1 MNVAAQSG
9 GNQWWQRPP
18 DARLDDDADIEASL
32 LRAMENDPRLA
43 HGAGPA
49 RSDNVLDFIQMTG
62 LTTSRGSAAV
72 SPARDVNGERADD
85 PISFFEFG
93 VRDVDGSGD
102 PVQVTDPEL
111 DLDAFH
117 VTPPV
122 ENFASQS
129 LTDLKQI
136 IAELAAET
144 DPAREPSARVITIEA
159 PHVRPEDEE
168 TRDLDP
174 ILEAFTFPQ
183 LDEPAEP
190 KTENEHTASP
200 ATAAGLAAA
209 RDLLRELSNAN
220 EAAAEKARAT
230 KALPETMVHPVTAQ
244 RASLPLPEDEKDDVT
259 THLHAGLPRR
269 KRTLRF
275 QRWFS
280 MLGMV
285 AILGLVGYGAFL
297 GYRYYTQTSPA
308 AFASAE
314 ALIDAGRY
322 REASDEF
329 LGLYNR
335 FQRFPIAADAL
346 FMAGYALQLEP
357 DTPRAAKEAY
367 SEAIGIFERFIVEY
381 PGHAKTPRAETLM
394 GLLYYKTGR
403 QLEAVN
409 VLGSPDRRLRDPGAY
424 LMSLRT
430 LGQAY
435 AELGQ
440 MENARSA
447 FMRAAA
453 LESNM
458 TPDADYVQLATI
470 YQGAASQTGDPAQRR
485 RYFQLAVEQWDFA
498 LQVAG
503 LLKSRKEDIK
513 LLRDAAASKL
523 EALPGGAVAAGDS
536 AASTDPSTGVRTLLG
551 TTSGAAG
558 ESPSS
563 DSKSDQAPQ

>member
-32 LRAMENDPRLA
+32 LRAMENDPRLS
-43 HGAGPA
+43 HGAGPT

-62 LTTSRGSAAV
+62 LTTSRGAAAV
-72 SPARDVNGERADD
+72 SAPSDVNGERADD

-102 PVQVTDPEL
+102 PVQVSDPEL

-117 VTPPV
+117 VAPA
-122 ENFASQS
+122 ENFESQS

-144 DPAREPSARVITIEA
+144 DPAREPSARVITIEEPRVA
-159 PHVRPEDEE
+159 PEDEE
-168 TRDLDP
+168 TRDLEP
-174 ILEAFTFPQ
+174 EIEAFAFPQ
-183 LDEPAEP
+183 LAEPAEP
-190 KTENEHTASP
+190 AVEDEHTASP
-200 ATAAGLAAA
+200 ATTAGLAAA
-209 RDLLRELSNAN
+209 RDLLRELSQAN

-230 KALPETMVHPVTAQ
+230 KALPELMVHPVTAQ
-244 RASLPLPEDEKDDVT
+244 RVSLPQPEEEKDDVT

-269 KRTLRF
+269 RRTLRF

-285 AILGLVGYGAFL
+285 AMLGLVGYGAFR
-297 GYRYYTQTSPA
+297 GYQYYTQTSPA

-322 REASDEF
+322 REASAEF
-329 LGLYNR
+329 LRLYNR

-470 YQGAASQTGDPAQRR
+470 YQGAAAQTGDPMQRR

-513 LLRDAAASKL
+513 LLRDSAVSKL
-523 EALPGGAVAAGDS
+523 EALPGGAVAGEAT
-536 AASTDPSTGVRTLLG
+536 ASMDPSTGVRTLLG

-558 ESPSS
+558 ESPSP
-563 DSKSDQAPQ
+563 DSKLDQAPQ